1 MKMNRTYSELV
12 KRNDFVARYQYLK
25 IGGELGRTTFGY
37 DRPIN
42 QDFYHSYAWKSIR
55 DFVIVRDQ
63 GCDLGVEGY
72 GIHDKIIVHHMNPI
86 AATDIMHFNESI
98 LDPEF
103 LICVSHRTHNAIHYG
118 DENQLPKS
126 LVERTAGDTKL
137 W

>member
-1 MKMNRTYSELV
+1 MTKTYSELV
-12 KRNDFVARYQYLK
+12 KRNDFLARYEYLK
-25 IGGELGRTTFGY
+25 IGGELGQATFGY

-42 QDFYHSYAWKSIR
+42 QEFYHSYAWKSIR

-63 GCDLGVEGY
+63 GRDLGVLGY
-72 GIHDKIIVHHMNPI
+72 EIHDKILVHHMNPI
-86 AATDIMHFNESI
+86 RSNDLVNFNESI

-118 DENQLPKS
+118 DQNQLPRA
-126 LVERTAGDTKL
+126 LVERIPGDTKL